1 MKKISFEQSI
11 SVVLV
16 LVMLFGML
24 PIAAFAAEELAA
36 FSEPLSLSILGDSI
50 STYTGVSNDPTV
62 NSTLKGGS
70 IYYNAGTLGV
80 YRDDTWWQQSA
91 DQMGLKLLV
100 NNSWSGSCVYKDR
113 AGTVGAYLDRCVQ
126 LHNDAGEEPDMI
138 AVYLGTND
146 FWSFPNTLGTAGAI
160 DYNTLITDNEQGTQ
174 YAEPTTTCEA
184 YAIML
189 HRMKQRYPDAEIY
202 CFTLLPRSNQSES
215 KVQMLH
221 SFNDSLKEI
230 AAYFDA
236 NIVDLY
242 NDSGIKAD
250 DHFSFYVADN
260 SLHPGPAGMDAIT
273 GCFTSA
279 ILNDSR
285 YTTDTVYHIS
295 YDLNDVLVDQGTA
308 SAVPGGSSFTC
319 SFTAPAGKIPNVTV
333 TMGSKDITDT
343 CYAGKTLT
351 IQEVSGDIRIT
362 ASSKIV
368 CEEPGN
374 YRWECTNDQM
384 VSITEHGNTENNLT
398 MTQGSIT
405 DGKFKNVKYTLDQAI
420 TLRHDQPWV
429 FEWKSEGTWSDTT
442 DGALLLAGNPSSAVA
457 DTPYLYRRHNSD
469 FIAFGVANGG
479 RYYNYGVALGA
490 NGIDGTIAHTYRL
503 ENRIFEDGSN
513 MVYLLVDNQEVA
525 PMNHHWIG
533 GTDQKTTVDWVNGR
547 DFVFS
552 YMGTSPHTIGN
563 CTIDYIQVW
572 ENGHI
577 HHYTA
582 SITVPTCA
590 EGGYT
595 VYTCTCGDCYEADFV
610 DATGNHSYEK
620 GICTVCGATDPEMPQ
635 DFRWECTNDQMVSIT
650 EYGNT
655 ENTLTMTQGSITDGK
670 FKNVKYTL
678 DQAITLR
685 HDQPWVFEWKSE
697 GTWSDTTDGALLLA
711 GNPSSAVA
719 DTPYLYR
726 RHNSD
731 FIAFG
736 VANGGRYY
744 NYGVALGANGID
756 GTIAHTYRLENR
768 IFEDGSNMVYLL
780 VDNQEVAPMNH
791 HWIGGTDQKTT
802 VDWVN
807 GRDFVFSYM
816 GTSPHTIGNCTIDYI
831 QVWENGHV
839 HSYDRGICTGCGAA
853 DPNYVV
859 VPTLTLNA
867 PTLEFKDMICVVA
880 FYTAQNMED
889 VEQMGMITY
898 ASKVEVVDIHTADHV
913 IPGAAYDETTG
924 RYFSASQGIHA
935 KYLGDTV
942 YLAIYAKLTDGTYV
956 YTKLA
961 PYSPVT
967 YATNQL
973 KNSTDMKLKQLVAS
987 MLNYGAAAQ
996 NYFSHN
1002 VDNLAN
1008 ASLTAEQLG
1017 LPEDYRS
1024 DMAVSVPVATAE
1036 KQGSFAANKGF
1047 NTRKPAVSFEG
1058 AFSINY
1064 FFTPAYVPE
1073 DGITLYYWTEADF
1086 HANDILTAENATGS
1100 LQMTGLGTEQYRGD
1114 LVGIAAKNLSQAI
1127 YVSAIYHAGD
1137 KIWTSG
1143 VLGYSIGAY
1152 CGSQA
1157 TKGGTMADLAMA
1169 TAVYGYHAKAY
1180 FG

>member
-189 HRMKQRYPDAEIY
+189 HRMKQRYPDAEVY

-236 NIVDLY
+236 HIVDLY

-308 SAVPGGSSFTC
+308 SAVPGGSSFTS

-362 ASSKIV
+362 ASTKIV
-368 CEEPGN
+368 CEEPEN

-384 VSITEHGNTENNLT
+384 VSITEYGNTENNLT

-429 FEWKSEGTWSDTT
+429 FEWKSDGTWSDTT
-442 DGALLLAGNPSSAVA
+442 DGALLLAGNASSAVA

-552 YMGTSPHTIGN
+552 N
-563 CTIDYIQVW
+563 
-572 ENGHI
+572 
-577 HHYTA
+577 
-582 SITVPTCA
+582 
-590 EGGYT
+590 
-595 VYTCTCGDCYEADFV
+595 
-610 DATGNHSYEK
+610 
-620 GICTVCGATDPEMPQ
+620 
-635 DFRWECTNDQMVSIT
+635 
-650 EYGNT
+650 
-655 ENTLTMTQGSITDGK
+655 
-670 FKNVKYTL
+670 
-678 DQAITLR
+678 
-685 HDQPWVFEWKSE
+685 
-697 GTWSDTTDGALLLA
+697 
-711 GNPSSAVA
+711 
-719 DTPYLYR
+719 
-726 RHNSD
+726 
-731 FIAFG
+731 
-736 VANGGRYY
+736 
-744 NYGVALGANGID
+744 
-756 GTIAHTYRLENR
+756 
-768 IFEDGSNMVYLL
+768 
-780 VDNQEVAPMNH
+780 
-791 HWIGGTDQKTT
+791 
-802 VDWVN
+802 
-807 GRDFVFSYM
+807 M

-1127 YVSAIYHAGD
+1127 YVSAIYHAD
-1137 KIWTSG
+1137 AKIWTSG